1 MRSPSPWQARQP
13 VSAVGDWA
21 ASVPA
26 LAVFSGS
33 WGSSCRLHT
42 RNRPT
47 APYFRVPNASP
58 PLLRSAGSCCG
69 GFALPHFETAG
80 PAGVCGCLPPPA
92 LPLPS
97 ARGSGECLAAVVF
110 RPFRPFPFSPLS
122 LTLFWGSP
130 FPAGVFFPALP
141 FRPLLSVLSSRLPEA
156 PGRSSTWF
164 PRLRTPSFLCL
175 RVLLGRGARLS
186 SFHVACFVSS
196 LPPLSPLQD
205 VCRSLP
211 IFTSFS
217 SFFLES

>member
-1 MRSPSPWQARQP
+1 M
-13 VSAVGDWA
+13 GDWA
-21 ASVPA
+21 ASAPA

-42 RNRPT
+42 RNRPA

-80 PAGVCGCLPPPA
+80 PAGVCGCSPPPA

-110 RPFRPFPFSPLS
+110 RPSRPFPFSPLS
-122 LTLFWGSP
+122 LTLFWGFP

-141 FRPLLSVLSSRLPEA
+141 FRPLLSVLFLPTSRGSWPVLHMVSQA
-156 PGRSSTWF
+156 PH
-164 PRLRTPSFLCL
+164 P
-175 RVLLGRGARLS
+175 VLSVFECCWGGVPGSLLS
-186 SFHVACFVSS
+186 MS
-196 LPPLSPLQD
+196 LALSPR
-205 VCRSLP
+205 CHRSVP
-211 IFTSFS
+211 SRMSVGRYQFS
-217 SFFLES
+217 RPFLFFWSLKNLRGVV